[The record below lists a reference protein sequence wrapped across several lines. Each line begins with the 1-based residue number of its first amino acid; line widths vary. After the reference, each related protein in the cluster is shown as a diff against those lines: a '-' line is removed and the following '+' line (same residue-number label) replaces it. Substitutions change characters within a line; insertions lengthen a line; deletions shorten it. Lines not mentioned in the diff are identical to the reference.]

1 MNSVNKYL
9 FKFQVLAWRVSW
21 FTEIEHEFDPKVNLK
36 EEMNSMLDYV
46 DAMLDSNRVK
56 MAVSLIV
63 ASKYGLRDS
72 ELLDIFSNQT
82 IFHSEKTY
90 CTF

>member
-1 MNSVNKYL
+1 
-9 FKFQVLAWRVSW
+9 
-21 FTEIEHEFDPKVNLK
+21 
-36 EEMNSMLDYV
+36 MNSMLDYV